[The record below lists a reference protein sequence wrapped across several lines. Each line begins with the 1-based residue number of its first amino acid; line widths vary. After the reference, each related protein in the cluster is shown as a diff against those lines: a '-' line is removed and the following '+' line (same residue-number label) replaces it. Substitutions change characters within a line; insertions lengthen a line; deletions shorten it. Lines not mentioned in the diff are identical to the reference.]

1 MGCASSEMCLVETG
15 HHAPLLMAH
24 RTGSMGGIG
33 SWERGNDA
41 EHPFTICSRDLKLA
55 GIFPSVFMIPFC
67 VYYSLVVMVMVMVM
81 VMFVF
86 PVYTPFST
94 LAIIAVAVFLRWAA
108 WDNKFKNKS
117 QCG

>member
-1 MGCASSEMCLVETG
+1 
-15 HHAPLLMAH
+15 
-24 RTGSMGGIG
+24 MGGIG

-41 EHPFTICSRDLKLA
+41 EQPFTICSRDLKLA

-81 VMFVF
+81 FMFMFMFMF
-86 PVYTPFST
+86 PVYIPFST

-108 WDNKFKNKS
+108 WDNKYKNKL